1 MLYGSYLGEYE
12 AKPGY
17 EAVSLPWNCARW
29 STPTWYVVSSATEP
43 NTWRWPAEHWRG
55 MAESV
60 YLQDGH
66 TGSGAAH
73 GVLRCHRLRLGLVGA
88 GTFVRHPDWPG
99 DGYTRATD
107 RNYTLQLEVRL
118 KNGKYLP
125 PFMVDITEQVKAQPR
140 GGVIVITGLEVSD
153 EDGESG
159 GSGFDVEV
167 GDWGDRHEYEL
178 PV

>member
-1 MLYGSYLGEYE
+1 MAL
-12 AKPGY
+12 
-17 EAVSLPWNCARW
+17 ARG
-29 STPTWYVVSSATEP
+29 AL
-43 NTWRWPAEHWRG
+43 AG

-66 TGSGAAH
+66 TGSGAATVFFDATVCDW
-73 GVLRCHRLRLGLVGA
+73 GWWGQ
-88 GTFVRHPDWPG
+88 VRSFGIPDWPG